1 MHVEKVVDLVT
12 RNPLKLSLDDGGR
25 RRGLRRSMAA
35 VAMECRGGGLP
46 AAIGRG
52 GRPWELREDVRKVVV
67 RSILA

>member
-1 MHVEKVVDLVT
+1 
-12 RNPLKLSLDDGGR
+12 
-25 RRGLRRSMAA
+25 MAA
-35 VAMECRGGGLP
+35 AAMECCGGGSP

>member
-1 MHVEKVVDLVT
+1 
-12 RNPLKLSLDDGGR
+12 
-25 RRGLRRSMAA
+25 MAA
-35 VAMECRGGGLP
+35 AAMECRDGSFP